1 MNLLESV
8 YVALEGLKANKLR
21 ASLTMLGIIIGVGS
35 VIAMLAIGQGM
46 RKKMMTQIESM
57 GTNVLMVFSGQ
68 MQRGGVM
75 GGMGSRQNLTLD
87 DAAAILKDCPSIV
100 NAVPEVSRNAQVK
113 YSNKNTNTSI
123 LGSVPAFLTVR
134 NFKIASGRVFNEREV
149 KAMQKVAVIGPTTA
163 TNLFGTTNPVG
174 KTISV
179 KGSKFLIIGLLVA
192 KGASSGFGGDPDDQV
207 VVPVTTAMRR
217 LFGMRNVRSINLEA
231 KSMDL
236 MDVAT
241 DEIKKVLRKTHKI
254 AEGADD
260 DFIVRNQAE
269 AMTMANDISG
279 MITAFLGGI
288 AAISLLVGGIGIMN
302 IMLVSVTER
311 TREIG
316 IRMAVGARRHD
327 IQMQFLV
334 EALVISFVGGIMGI
348 LLGVLIAWIMGQA
361 TGWTIAITPF
371 SVLLSF
377 GFSALIGVV
386 FGIYPALKASRLD
399 PIDAL
404 RYE

>member
-8 YVALEGLKANKLR
+8 YVALEGLRANKMR
-21 ASLTMLGIIIGVGS
+21 AMLTMLGIIIGVGS

-46 RKKMMTQIESM
+46 RQRMMSSIQSL
-57 GTNVLMVFSGQ
+57 GTNVLVVNSGSTS
-68 MQRGGVM
+68 RGGVM
-75 GGMGSRQNLTLD
+75 GGMGSQQNLTLD
-87 DAAAILKDCPSIV
+87 DADAILKNCPSIV
-100 NAVPEVSRNAQVK
+100 AAVPEVSRGAQLK
-113 YSNKNTNTSI
+113 YGNKNTNASVV
-123 LGSVPAFLTVR
+123 GSVPSFLSVR
-134 NFKIASGRVFNEREV
+134 NFKIADGRVFSDREV
-149 KAMQKVAVIGPTTA
+149 KSMKKVAIIGPTTA
-163 TNLFGTTNPVG
+163 TNLFGTVSPVG
-174 KTISV
+174 KTISI
-179 KGSKFLIIGLLVA
+179 KGSKFLIIGLLQV
-192 KGASSGFGGDPDDQV
+192 KGVSSGFGGDPDDQV
-207 VVPVTTAMRR
+207 VIPVTTAMRR
-217 LFGMRNVRSINLEA
+217 LFGIKNVRNISLEA
-231 KSMDL
+231 KSMDM

-241 DEIKKVLRKTHKI
+241 AEIQKALRKTHRI
-254 AEGADD
+254 EEGAPD
-260 DFIVRNQAE
+260 DFNVRNQAE
-269 AMTMANDISG
+269 MMTMANDISG

-327 IQMQFLV
+327 IQTQFLV

-348 LLGVLIAWIMGQA
+348 LLGMLIAWIMGQA

-371 SVLLSF
+371 SVFLSF
-377 GFSALIGVV
+377 GFAALIGVV

>member
-1 MNLLESV
+1 MNLLESI

-46 RKKMMTQIESM
+46 RERMMKSIQSM

-68 MQRGGVM
+68 QQRGGVM
-75 GGMGSRQNLTLD
+75 GGMGSQQNLTLD
-87 DAAAILKDCPSIV
+87 DADAILKNCPSIV
-100 NAVPEVSRNAQVK
+100 AAVPEVSRGAQVK
-113 YSNKNTNTSI
+113 YGNKNTNVSI
-123 LGSVPAFLTVR
+123 LGSVPSFLSVR
-134 NFKIASGRVFNEREV
+134 NFKIDSGKIFSDRDV
-149 KAMQKVAVIGPTTA
+149 KSMRRVAVIGPTTA
-163 TNLFGTTNPVG
+163 TNLFGTVSPVG
-174 KTISV
+174 KTISI
-179 KGSKFLIIGLLVA
+179 KGSKFQIIGLLVA

-241 DEIKKVLRKTHKI
+241 DEIKKSLRKSHRI
-254 AEGADD
+254 AEGDADD
-260 DFIVRNQAE
+260 FTIRNQAE
-269 AMTMANDISG
+269 AMTMANDMSG

-316 IRMAVGARRHD
+316 IRMSVGARRHD
-327 IQMQFLV
+327 IQTQFLV
-334 EALVISFVGGIMGI
+334 EALVISFIGGVLGI
-348 LLGVLIAWIMGQA
+348 LLGVVIANIMGMA

-371 SVLLSF
+371 SVILSF
-377 GFSALIGVV
+377 GFSALIGIV
-386 FGIYPALKASRLD
+386 FGIYRH
-399 PIDAL
+399 
-404 RYE
+404 

>member
-57 GTNVLMVFSGQ
+57 GTNVLMVFSGSTS
-68 MQRGGVM
+68 RGGVM

-87 DAAAILKDCPSIV
+87 DADAILKGCPSII
-100 NAVPEVSRNAQVK
+100 NAVPEASRNAQVK
-113 YSNKNTNTSI
+113 YGNKNTNTSI
-123 LGSVPAFLTVR
+123 LGSVPAFLSVR
-134 NFKIASGRVFNEREV
+134 NFKLADGRVFNEREV

-163 TNLFGTTNPVG
+163 TNLFGTSNPVG
-174 KTISV
+174 KIISI
-179 KGSKFLIIGLLVA
+179 KGSKFKIIGLLVA

-217 LFGMRNVRSINLEA
+217 LFGLRYVRSINLEA
-231 KSMDL
+231 KSMDV

-254 AEGADD
+254 ADGADD
-260 DFIVRNQAE
+260 DFTVRNQAE
-269 AMTMANDISG
+269 AMTMASDISG

-316 IRMAVGARRHD
+316 IRMSVGARRHD
-327 IQMQFLV
+327 IQTQFLV

-371 SVLLSF
+371 SVILSF
-377 GFSALIGVV
+377 GFSALIGIV